1 MNKNSRLQVD
11 AKATLS
17 KVYDRALVL
26 QQPIAEKNVAR
37 LRRVHPE
44 KTPAELIKSV
54 NSWYLGVVSTSGAGA
69 GAAAAVPNGIVQ
81 VPVALADLAT
91 YTEASVL
98 YTLTVMEI
106 HGVHVED
113 LERRRMLVT
122 AVMLGSSASSRILDG
137 ILGKAVPYWGKK
149 IVNAIPLETIKQVNK
164 VMGPRFVT
172 KWGAKQGVLVLGKQ
186 IPFML
191 GATVGGAGNGLF
203 GWFVIKAGREILG
216 PPPETWKDEIPTYV
230 EGEVVD

>member
-1 MNKNSRLQVD
+1 MGKDSRRQFD
-11 AKATLS
+11 AKTAIS
-17 KVYDRALVL
+17 KAYDRALVL

-44 KTPAELIKSV
+44 KTPAELIKDI
-54 NSWYLGVVSTSGAGA
+54 NGWYLGVVSTSGAGA
-69 GAAAAVPNGIVQ
+69 GAAAVVPNGIAQ

-91 YTEASVL
+91 YMEASVL

-122 AVMLGSSASSRILDG
+122 AVMLGNSASTKILDG
-137 ILGKAVPYWGKK
+137 ILGRTVPYWGKK
-149 IVNAIPLETIKQVNK
+149 IVNAIPLEAIKRVNK
-164 VMGPRFVT
+164 IMGPRFVT
-172 KWGAKQGVLVLGKQ
+172 RWGARQGVLVLGKQ
-186 IPFML
+186 IPLML
-191 GATVGGAGNGLF
+191 GAAVGGAGNGLF

-216 PPPETWKDEIPTYV
+216 PPPETWKDDILPYV
-230 EGEVVD
+230 EGEIVD